1 MASSLVD
8 RQIPVLPK
16 GYTRQKGKSVRS
28 RNILVAKL
36 ISEYAKTMLGPK
48 GMDKML
54 VDIQGDVVVTNDG
67 KVMMEKIEAKHPV
80 ARILKGVA
88 EVQDVE
94 VGDGTKTAIVLTGAL
109 LKEAERLVD
118 QKIHPMTI
126 IKGYEVAVKKAFK
139 TLEKVAFKVS
149 INDDEV
155 LKKLVKTVM
164 GGRLDE
170 NAKNHFSDLVVKA
183 AKQIFEEKTCKVDV
197 DHVDFRK
204 KAGGSVMDSQLIRGL
219 VIYKERPHMG
229 MLKRIDNAKIVLV
242 IKPLGLIRKTTDWVK
257 EYTIKSPGQLT
268 AFKAEEDTYLRDIA
282 KKVEEV
288 GANVLF
294 CQKSV
299 SDSMMN
305 FFSEKEVLALN
316 LTGEDDM
323 ERLSEALGA
332 TIVSDVN
339 DLKESDLGWAS
350 LVEFRKV
357 AGDEM
362 LFLEGC
368 REPKAL
374 TFLIRGGSKH
384 VVDEVERI
392 VKDAVKAVSVVVEGG
407 MIVAGGG
414 APELEMAKM
423 IRKSSRKIGGKE
435 QLAVEAFADAVEAI
449 PEALIGNAGLD
460 PIDFLMRLRAEHAD
474 GKANAGIDVF
484 NKTIV
489 DMKEAGVIEAYN
501 VKRHAL
507 KSAYEA
513 TKTILRIDDIIAVTR
528 LEEIEKEERRKGKE
542 RERIQ
547 QEKARRVLEEEEELK
562 EIDRRLLE
570 RMKHPETI

>member
-1 MASSLVD
+1 LASSLAD
-8 RQIPVLPK
+8 RQIPVLAK
-16 GYTRQKGKSVRS
+16 GYSRDKGKSVRS

-54 VDIQGDVVVTNDG
+54 IDVQGDVVVTNDG

-80 ARILKGVA
+80 ARILKEVA
-88 EVQDVE
+88 EVQDAE
-94 VGDGTKTAIVLTGAL
+94 VGDGTKTAIMLTGAL
-109 LKEAERLVD
+109 LKEAEKLVD
-118 QKIHPMTI
+118 QKIHPTTI
-126 IKGYEVAVKKAFK
+126 IKGYEAAIRKAFE

-170 NAKNHFSDLVVKA
+170 NAKSHLSNLIVEA
-183 AKQIFEEKTCKVDV
+183 AKQIFEEKTGKVNV
-197 DHVDFRK
+197 DHIDFRK
-204 KAGGSVMDSQLIRGL
+204 KAGGSVMDSRLIRGL
-219 VIYKERPHMG
+219 VIYKEKSHMG
-229 MLKRIDNAKIVLV
+229 MPNRIDNAKIALV
-242 IKPLGLIRKTTDWVK
+242 IKPLELTRKTTDWVR
-257 EYTIKSPGQLT
+257 EYAIKSPGQLT
-268 AFKAEEDTYLRDIA
+268 AFKTEEDEYLRNIA

-294 CQKSV
+294 CQKNV

-305 FFSEKEVLALN
+305 FFSEKEVLTLN
-316 LTGEDDM
+316 LTGEEDI

-332 TIVSDVN
+332 TIVTNVN

-350 LVEFRKV
+350 LVGFRKV

-368 REPKAL
+368 RDPKAL
-374 TFLIRGGSKH
+374 TFLIRGGAKH
-384 VVDEVERI
+384 VVDEVERV
-392 VKDAVKAVSVVVEGG
+392 VKDAVKAVSMVVEGG
-407 MIVAGGG
+407 RIVAGGG
-414 APELEMAKM
+414 ALELEMAKT

-449 PEALIGNAGLD
+449 PEALIENAGLD

-474 GKANAGIDVF
+474 GKANAGLDVF

-489 DMKEAGVIEAYN
+489 DMEKAGVIEAYN

-513 TKTILRIDDIIAVTR
+513 TKTILRIDDMIAVTR
-528 LEEIEKEERRKGKE
+528 PEEIEKEERRKGKE

-547 QEKARRVLEEEEELK
+547 QEKVRKVLEKEEELK
-562 EIDRRLLE
+562 EIDKSLME
-570 RMKHPETI
+570 RMRHPETM

>member
-1 MASSLVD
+1 MASSLAD

-16 GYTRQKGKSVRS
+16 GYSRNKGKSVRS

-54 VDIQGDVVVTNDG
+54 VDVQGDVVVTNDG

-80 ARILKGVA
+80 ARILKEVA

-109 LKEAERLVD
+109 LKEGERLVD
-118 QKIHPMTI
+118 QKVHPTTI
-126 IKGYEVAVKKAFK
+126 VTGYEVAVKKALV
-139 TLEKVAFKVS
+139 TLKKIAFNVS
-149 INDDEV
+149 INDDDV

-164 GGRLDE
+164 GGRLDD
-170 NAKNHFSDLVVKA
+170 NAKNRLSNLIVEA
-183 AKQIFEEKTCKVDV
+183 ANQIFEEKTGKVDV
-197 DHVDFRK
+197 DRIDFRK
-204 KAGGSVMDSQLIRGL
+204 RAGGSVIDSRLIQGL
-219 VIYKERPHMG
+219 VIYKGKPHISMPN
-229 MLKRIDNAKIVLV
+229 RIDNAKIALV
-242 IKPLGLIRKTTDWVK
+242 IKPLELTRKTTDWVR
-257 EYTIKSPGQLT
+257 EYIIKSPGQLT
-268 AFKAEEDTYLRDIA
+268 AFKTEEDEYLRDMA

-294 CQKSV
+294 CQKNV

-316 LTGEDDM
+316 LTGEEDM

-332 TIVSDVN
+332 TIVSDVS

-368 REPKAL
+368 RDPKAL
-374 TFLIRGGSKH
+374 TFLIRGGAKH

-392 VKDAVKAVSVVVEGG
+392 VKDAVKVVSVVVEGG
-407 MIVAGGG
+407 GIVAGGG
-414 APELEMAKM
+414 APEFEMAK
-423 IRKSSRKIGGKE
+423 IVRRASRKIGGKE
-435 QLAVEAFADAVEAI
+435 QLAVEAFADAIEAI
-449 PEALIGNAGLD
+449 PKALIGNAGLD
-460 PIDFLMRLRAEHAD
+460 PIDFLMRLRAEHTD

-489 DMKEAGVIEAYN
+489 DMEEAGVIEAYN

-507 KSAYEA
+507 ESAYEA
-513 TKTILRIDDIIAVTR
+513 AKTILRIDDMIAVTR
-528 LEEIEKEERRKGKE
+528 PEEIEKEERRKGME

-547 QEKARRVLEEEEELK
+547 QEKVKKVLEKEEELK
-562 EIDRRLLE
+562 EIDKRLME
-570 RMKHPETI
+570 RIRHPETM